1 MRLSLPA
8 ATRYARVARLT
19 AAALATRAGFA
30 YQEVEE
36 LRSTLGS
43 LLDGLFDDHDGV
55 VEIRF
60 ELDTGSVSIF
70 ASRSNGGTSVTLER
84 RAAA

>member
-43 LLDGLFDDHDGV
+43 LLDRLFDDDHEGAVDIV
-55 VEIRF
+55 F
-60 ELDTGSVSIF
+60 ELDAGSVSIA
-70 ASRSNGGTSVTLER
+70 ASRSNDGASVTLER
-84 RAAA
+84 RAA